1 MKKAVGRKIAERRK
15 ELGWSM
21 EDLAEKLG
29 YKSKS
34 TILRI
39 ERGVVDL
46 QQTKVAKF
54 AEALGVSVA
63 YLMDWDST
71 KAKNGDIADVT
82 VRLRNDVEF
91 ANLVCDLGRLNN
103 EQLSTIQRFV
113 DVLLK

>member
-1 MKKAVGRKIAERRK
+1 
-15 ELGWSM
+15 M
-21 EDLAEKLG
+21 EDLAERMG

-39 ERGVVDL
+39 EKGAVDL

-54 AEALGVSVA
+54 AECLGVSVA
-63 YLMDWDST
+63 YLMGWDST
-71 KAKNGDIADVT
+71 KAKNKDIADIT
-82 VRLRNDVEF
+82 VRLRNDIGF
-91 ANLVCDLGRLNN
+91 ANLVHDLGELND